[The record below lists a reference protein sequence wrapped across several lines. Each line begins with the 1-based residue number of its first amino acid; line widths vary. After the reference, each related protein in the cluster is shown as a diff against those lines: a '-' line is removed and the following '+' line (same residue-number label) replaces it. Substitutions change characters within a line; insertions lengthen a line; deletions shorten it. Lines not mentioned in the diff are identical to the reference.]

1 MMKYNKIFNP
11 NLNKWE
17 NINSKSGKE
26 LIKKYLKY
34 TKGAYLKKSIIPNI
48 IKEINEIFDHAIDK
62 KVSIEDLHIHLKD
75 INNKGNELEKE
86 IYKLQN
92 KNLVQLLGDF
102 NYPKS
107 LYRKKKIINNKIL
120 HLNKLS
126 EAKKILKIK

>member
-17 NINSKSGKE
+17 NVNSKSGKE